1 MEILQLTKLTNLFLS
16 DNELDIFPVAVCH
29 LLMLESLDLSRNEIP
44 VCFSFTF
51 SFFSPFS
58 PKNLT
63 HPFPSHSRKYPLKS
77 IVWGG

>member
-44 VCFSFTF
+44 VCYFKISSF
-51 SFFSPFS
+51 SFFHLIS
-58 PKNLT
+58 
-63 HPFPSHSRKYPLKS
+63 SHFLFFLISYTTPPPPLFA
-77 IVWGG
+77 